1 MKPWVI
7 KIGGAALANPT
18 SINELVKTVVH
29 LKKMGEDVVVV
40 HGGGPMINQKLL
52 EKNISWS
59 FFEGQRITS
68 QEMIDCIAD
77 GLTEVNAQ
85 LTSALEAAGIQAQG
99 VLGNRE
105 AIFISK
111 PMNESLGLV
120 GEVKNVNISS
130 IRQLQIQGIVP
141 VIAPMGVD
149 ENSQIY
155 NINAD
160 WGAAKL
166 AVALEARNLLFCTDQ
181 RGILDLNK
189 LPYDSLNLTQLR
201 ILMKK
206 EGVTGGMLAKART
219 IEYALTHD
227 VEKVIVLHAQELCE
241 LVIDRNIC
249 GTFCV
254 LMSRIEYITKMQEL
268 SHAY

>member
-7 KIGGAALANPT
+7 KIGGAALANSA
-18 SINELVKTVVH
+18 SIHELVKTVVY
-29 LKKMGEDVVVV
+29 LKELGEPVVVV

-52 EKNISWS
+52 EKNIQWS
-59 FFEGQRITS
+59 FFEGQRITT
-68 QEMIDCIAD
+68 QEMIDCIAE
-77 GLTEVNAQ
+77 GLSEVNEH
-85 LTSALEAAGIQAQG
+85 LTSALEAAGVKTQG
-99 VLGNRE
+99 LRGNLE
-105 AIFISK
+105 SIFLSR
-111 PMNESLGLV
+111 PMHESLGLV
-120 GEVKNVNISS
+120 GEVVEVNTSQVLEALE
-130 IRQLQIQGIVP
+130 RGEVP
-141 VIAPMGVD
+141 VIAPMGID
-149 ENSQIY
+149 ETSQSY

-166 AVALEARNLLFCTDQ
+166 AVALNAKNLLFCTDQ

-189 LPYDSLNLTQLR
+189 LPYDSLTLTQLR

-219 IEYALTHD
+219 IEFALTNQ
-227 VEKVIVLHAQELCE
+227 VEKVIVLHAQELSE
-241 LVIDRNIC
+241 LVIQRNIC

-254 LMSRIEYITKMQEL
+254 SLSRIEYITKMQEL

>member
-1 MKPWVI
+1 MKPWLI
-7 KIGGAALANPT
+7 KIGGAALANPA
-18 SINELVKTVVH
+18 SIHELVKTIVH
-29 LKKMGEDVVVV
+29 LKQLREQVVVV

-52 EKNISWS
+52 EKNIQWS
-59 FFEGQRITS
+59 FFEGQRITT
-68 QEMIDCIAD
+68 QKMIDCIAE
-77 GLTEVNAQ
+77 GLSEVNEH
-85 LTSALEAAGIQAQG
+85 LTSALEAAGLAT
-99 VLGNRE
+99 LGLRGNLE
-105 AIFISK
+105 AIFISR

-120 GEVKNVNISS
+120 GEVKHVNTTK
-130 IRQLQIQGIVP
+130 IQETLDAGLVP
-141 VIAPMGVD
+141 VIAPMGID
-149 ENSQIY
+149 EHEQSY

-166 AVALEARNLLFCTDQ
+166 AVALGAKNLLFCTDQ

-189 LPYDSLNLTQLR
+189 LPYDSLTLTQLR

-219 IEYALTHD
+219 IEFALTHR

-241 LVIDRNIC
+241 LVIEKNIC

-254 LMSRIEYITKMQEL
+254 SMSRIEYINKMQEL